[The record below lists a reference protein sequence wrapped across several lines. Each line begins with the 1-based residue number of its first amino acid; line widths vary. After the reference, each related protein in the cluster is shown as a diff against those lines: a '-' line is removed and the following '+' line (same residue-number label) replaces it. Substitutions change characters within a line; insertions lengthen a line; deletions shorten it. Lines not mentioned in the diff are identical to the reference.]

1 MNIIDPAN
9 GSLISKNSTIRW
21 WAGRPKN
28 RGGRG
33 AKLALMHEI
42 GHEFQWLKQEQ
53 YIRIMNLFVYKY
65 GTKKLTSFNYK
76 KKFFD
81 KIEGW
86 VVREVETPVAK
97 QINEY
102 LKQRLNGNHITEKQ
116 YNDLLEPT
124 RTKYATMNIFG
135 SKASIKTVSPKLDKK
150 LLVPEPKGKARSNAV
165 VDRPVSPIKKT
176 KKSKCIFP

>member
-1 MNIIDPAN
+1 M
-9 GSLISKNSTIRW
+9 
-21 WAGRPKN
+21 

-33 AKLALMHEI
+33 AELALLHEI
-42 GHEFQWLKQEQ
+42 GHEYQWQKQEQ
-53 YIRIMNLFVYKY
+53 FIRIMNLFDYKY
-65 GTKKLTSFNYK
+65 GTKNLYGFHYNK
-76 KKFFD
+76 KYID

-135 SKASIKTVSPKLDKK
+135 NKASIQTVSPKLDKK
-150 LLVPEPKGKARSNAV
+150 LLAPEPKGRARSNVV
-165 VDRPVSPIKKT
+165 VDRSVSPIKKT
-176 KKSKCIFP
+176 KKSKPIFPKK